1 MKSLRRQFFFIYS
14 MLFSATLLLPDA
26 PVNAQSGND
35 SVLTLDAVFR
45 LAEQNSSQLKV
56 VEQAAVLARQH
67 TEIVQLDK
75 LPGISSSLDY
85 GYISNADIWNPSF
98 SEHQKGQTPH
108 HFTQLTISAAQ
119 LIFQG
124 NLLNMAIEKSKL
136 EELIAQLNVDKR
148 VADIRFLVMAK
159 YLDIYRLINQA
170 QIYTNNTNLAKERL
184 RNIEVMRKQGM
195 VTENDLLRTQLIISD
210 YELAKRRTENN
221 LSILYSQL
229 NVVLGLA
236 DSTRFLPD
244 STILNTTNEQLLL
257 FDLLDTAHRHNQEL
271 KIAAQDDNV
280 AETAVR
286 MAKAERLP
294 GVYAYAATNLQRPFL
309 NTIPS
314 VDIYY
319 NVWRTGVLLRYNI
332 SSIYQSPKKIRV
344 ARERLELSH
353 KQFDAARESVDLSTR
368 AAFVQ
373 HLDAM
378 DQLETYRRDMS
389 SALENYRIVEKKYFN
404 QLALQADMID
414 AANLKTEAELRVTNA
429 SIQAVYTYYQ
439 IRKAIGKL

>member
-1 MKSLRRQFFFIYS
+1 MQTLRRQRFLLYS
-14 MLFSATLLLPDA
+14 MLFSATFLLPGSPA
-26 PVNAQSGND
+26 SAQSRKD
-35 SVLTLDAVFR
+35 SVLTLDMVFR

-56 VEQAAVLARQH
+56 VEQATVLARQR
-67 TEIVQLDK
+67 TAIVQLDR
-75 LPGISSSLDY
+75 LPGISSSFDY

-108 HFTQLTISAAQ
+108 HFTQLTLSATQ

-124 NLLNMAIEKSKL
+124 NLLNTAIEKAKL

-148 VADIRFLVMAK
+148 LADIRFLVLAK

-195 VTENDLLRTQLIISD
+195 VTENDLLRTQLTISD
-210 YELAKRRTENN
+210 YELAGRRTQNN
-221 LSILYSQL
+221 LSILFSQL
-229 NVVLGLA
+229 NVVLGLP
-236 DSTRFLPD
+236 DSTRFVPD
-244 STILNTTNEQLLL
+244 SAILNTANEQLRLV
-257 FDLLDTAHRHNQEL
+257 DLLDTAYRYNHEL
-271 KIAAQDDNV
+271 KIAAQDDQV

-294 GVYAYAATNLQRPFL
+294 GIYAYAATNLQRPFL

-332 SSIYQSPKKIRV
+332 SSIYQSPKKIRA
-344 ARERLELSH
+344 AREHLELSH
-353 KQFDAARESVDLSTR
+353 RQFDAERESVDVSTR

-378 DQLETYRRDMS
+378 DQLDTYRRDLS